1 VTRGANN
8 TYKITFHAT
17 IQSTWHIYSQVQPKN
32 AIAQPLVL
40 SFNGNPQVA
49 LQGRSIEVGRLIKG
63 FDKATKIEDHHYSK
77 TLEVYQ
83 LAKRKS
89 GSKTKLSG
97 VLTYQTCNN
106 KQCLAPEDYDFS
118 VILN

>member
-1 VTRGANN
+1 
-8 TYKITFHAT
+8 
-17 IQSTWHIYSQVQPKN
+17 VQPKK
-32 AIAQPLVL
+32 AIAQPLEL
-40 SFNGNPQVA
+40 SFNNNPQIA
-49 LQGRSIEVGRLIKG
+49 LQGKPIEVGKLIKA
-63 FDKATKIEDHHYSK
+63 FDKVTKIEDHHYSK

-83 LAKRKS
+83 LVKRKN

-118 VILN
+118 VTLN